1 MRSTQVINGSVGA
14 TAVVSTAYIARERP
28 DQFGMVS
35 VRHGGSKI
43 ASGSGFKGTI
53 EGSIDNTNWFVIDVL
68 KIDDAEYSAT
78 TGEIDTGNPL
88 NSWNK
93 VVPLAP
99 YMRVR
104 LINGGANAFNVW
116 ISE

>member
-1 MRSTQVINGSVGA
+1 MRSTQVINGTIGA
-14 TAVVSTAYIARERP
+14 TAVVSSTYIARERP

-43 ASGSGFKGTI
+43 ASGFKGTI
-53 EGSIDNTNWFVIDVL
+53 EGSIDNTNWFVIEVL
-68 KIDDAEYSAT
+68 KVDDAEYAAV

-99 YMRVR
+99 YMRIR
-104 LINGGANAFNVW
+104 LIGGGSNTFNAW

>member
-1 MRSTQVINGSVGA
+1 MKSTQVINGTVGA
-14 TAVVSTAYIARERP
+14 TAVVSTTYIARERP

-35 VRHGGSKI
+35 VRHSGSKI
-43 ASGSGFKGTI
+43 ASGFKGTV
-53 EGSIDNTNWFVIDVL
+53 EGSVDNTNWFVIDVL
-68 KIDDAEYSAT
+68 QVGDPEYAPA

-93 VVPLAP
+93 VVALAP

-104 LINGGANAFNVW
+104 LIGGGSNTFNVW

>member
-1 MRSTQVINGSVGA
+1 MKSTQVINGTVGA
-14 TAVVSTAYIARERP
+14 AAVVSTTYIARERP

-43 ASGSGFKGTI
+43 ASGFKGTI
-53 EGSIDNTNWFVIDVL
+53 EGSIDNTNWFVIEVL
-68 KIDDAEYSAT
+68 KTEDPEYAAA

-104 LINGGANAFNVW
+104 LIGGGNNTFNVW

>member
-1 MRSTQVINGSVGA
+1 MYSTQVLNTTVGA
-14 TAVVSTAYIARERP
+14 TAVVSSTYTARERP

-43 ASGSGFKGTI
+43 SSGFKGTI

-68 KIDDAEYSAT
+68 KTDDAEYAAA

-104 LINGGANAFNVW
+104 LIGGSSNTFNVW

>member
-1 MRSTQVINGSVGA
+1 MRSTQVINGTVGA
-14 TAVVSTAYIARERP
+14 TAVVSTTYIARERP

-35 VRHGGSKI
+35 VRHGGTKI
-43 ASGSGFKGTI
+43 TSGFKGTV
-53 EGSIDNTNWFVIDVL
+53 EGSIDNINWFVMEVL
-68 KIDDAEYSAT
+68 TTNDTEYATGAEV
-78 TGEIDTGNPL
+78 DTGNPL

-93 VVPLAP
+93 VVALAP

-104 LINGGANAFNVW
+104 LIGGGANTFNVW

>member
-1 MRSTQVINGSVGA
+1 MRSTQVINVAVGA
-14 TAVVSTAYIARERP
+14 TAVVSSTYTPRERP

-43 ASGSGFKGTI
+43 SSGFKGTI
-53 EGSIDNTNWFVIDVL
+53 EGSIDNINWFVIDVL
-68 KIDDAEYSAT
+68 KTDDAEYAAA

-93 VVPLAP
+93 VVALAP

-104 LINGGANAFNVW
+104 LIGGGSNAFQVW